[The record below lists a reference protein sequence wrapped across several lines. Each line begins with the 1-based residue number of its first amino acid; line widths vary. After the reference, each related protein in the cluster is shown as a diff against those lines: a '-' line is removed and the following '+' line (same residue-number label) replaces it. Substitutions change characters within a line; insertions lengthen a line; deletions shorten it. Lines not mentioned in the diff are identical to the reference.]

1 VNTEK
6 LYLEFLNSSGVT
18 TDSRNCP
25 EGSVFFALKG
35 ENFDGNKYAEDALRN
50 GCRLAVVDNP
60 AYAAKD
66 CMLVGDC
73 LTALQKLA
81 NHHRKHSSCKVI
93 ALTGSNGKTTTK
105 ELIKSVLEKSYNVIA
120 TEGNLNNHI
129 GVPLTLLRITN
140 DTEIAVIE
148 MGANHQGEIA
158 LLTGI
163 ADPDIGLITN
173 IGKAHLEGFGSY
185 EGVIKAKSE
194 LYKGMDQSEKIL
206 FVNHDNSLLIELAD
220 QVKAQKYYYGTDE
233 GAVTTGKILQSI
245 PFLKISFRDSKDKQ
259 FIETDTYLV
268 GAYNFENTMVA
279 VSIGQYF
286 NISGRLIAEAISQ
299 YHPSNNRSQL
309 VETVKNAVVND
320 FYNANPSSMEA
331 ALLNFAGRKD
341 DNKCVIL
348 GDMLELGDYAEE
360 EHQKIIELLNQL
372 SLPYFLIGPL
382 FSTIAGKAD
391 NVFQNTDD
399 FISWIKIHPLENKS
413 ILIKGSRGIR
423 LEKIVRFL

>member
-1 VNTEK
+1 M
-6 LYLEFLNSSGVT
+6 T

-25 EGSVFFALKG
+25 EGSLFFALKG
-35 ENFDGNKYAEDALRN
+35 ENFDGNKYAQDALRK
-50 GCRLAVVDNP
+50 GCRLAIIDDP
-60 AYAAKD
+60 EYD
-66 CMLVGDC
+66 GEHCMLVEDS
-73 LTALQKLA
+73 LSALQKLA
-81 NHHRKHSSCKVI
+81 NYHRKNSSCKVI

-105 ELIKSVLEKSYNVIA
+105 ELIKSVLEKTYHVIA

-129 GVPLTLLRITN
+129 GVPLTLLRIT
-140 DTEIAVIE
+140 DHTEIAVIE
-148 MGANHQGEIA
+148 MGANHQGEIE

-194 LYKGMDQSEKIL
+194 LYKGMDQPDKIL
-206 FVNHDNSLLIELAD
+206 FVNQDNSLLVELSG
-220 QVKAQKYYYGTDE
+220 QVRARKYYYGTE
-233 GAVTTGKILQSI
+233 KEAFTAGKILQSI
-245 PFLKISFRDSKDKQ
+245 PFLKIGFRDNKNKL
-259 FIETDTYLV
+259 FIETDTHLV
-268 GAYNFENTMVA
+268 GAYNFENVMVA

-286 NISGRLIAEAISQ
+286 KVTDELIAEAISQ

-309 VETVKNAVVND
+309 VETDKNTVIND

-331 ALLNFAGRKD
+331 ALLNFATRKA

-348 GDMLELGDYAEE
+348 GDMLELGKYGEE
-360 EHQKIIELLNQL
+360 EHRRIIELLNRL

-382 FSTIAGKAD
+382 FSKIVGKAD
-391 NVFQNTDD
+391 NVFQNTDE
-399 FISWIKIHPLENKS
+399 FISWIKVQPLENKS

-423 LEKIVRFL
+423 LEKIVNFL